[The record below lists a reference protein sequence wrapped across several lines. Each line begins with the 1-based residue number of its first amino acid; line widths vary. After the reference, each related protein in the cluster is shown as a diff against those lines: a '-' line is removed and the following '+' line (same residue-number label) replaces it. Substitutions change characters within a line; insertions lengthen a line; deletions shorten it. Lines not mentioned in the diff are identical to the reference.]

1 MELNVYESDHIVEIW
16 LTKEDKQN
24 KKIKES
30 LKPIYTQYKQ
40 QKYKVAVFESGND
53 DLLDNTAGLLVH
65 NRQMLK

>member
-1 MELNVYESDHIVEIW
+1 MEINVYESDHIVEIW